1 VSGRRK
7 EAIARRATGQEHR
20 AALGPFEKM
29 TRAVSRFTGST
40 PAFVIAVAVVLIWSV
55 TGPLFGYS
63 ESWQLVINT
72 GTTIVTFLMVFVIQ
86 RAQNKE
92 SLAVQLKLNELVAA
106 MQGASNRLINVE
118 ALGEEE
124 LETLHKHYARLV
136 QLAQKDEN
144 LLQSHSVDEA
154 SARHDQ
160 KLRGRRRA
168 G

>member
-1 VSGRRK
+1 MARSKRK
-7 EAIARRATGQEHR
+7 KARETNGQDRRAAVTV
-20 AALGPFEKM
+20 FERI

-40 PAFVIAVAVVLIWSV
+40 AAFLMAVAIVLAWGV

-63 ESWQLVINT
+63 ERWQLVINT

-92 SLAVQLKLNELVAA
+92 SLAAQLKLNEIVAA

-118 ALGEEE
+118 ALSEEE
-124 LETLHKHYARLV
+124 LATLHEHYGALVRLART
-136 QLAQKDEN
+136 DEN
-144 LLQSHSVDEA
+144 FLQSHSVDEA
-154 SARHDQ
+154 TARHGL
-160 KLRGRRRA
+160 KSRPRRA

>member
-1 VSGRRK
+1 VARK
-7 EAIARRATGQEHR
+7 KRAESREANGQDRRAAVTV
-20 AALGPFEKM
+20 FERI

-40 PAFVIAVAVVLIWSV
+40 AAFLLAVAIVLAWAV

-63 ESWQLVINT
+63 ERWQLVINT

-92 SLAVQLKLNELVAA
+92 SLAVQLKLNEIVAA

-118 ALGEEE
+118 ALSEEE
-124 LETLHKHYARLV
+124 LATLHEHYGALVRLART
-136 QLAQKDEN
+136 DEN
-144 LLQSHSVDEA
+144 FLQSHSVDEA
-154 SARHDQ
+154 SARHGLKSRQ
-160 KLRGRRRA
+160 RRA

>member
-7 EAIARRATGQEHR
+7 GAIAPRATGQEVR
-20 AALGPFEKM
+20 AGLGPFEKM
-29 TRAVSRFTGST
+29 ARVVSRFTGST
-40 PAFVIAVAVVLIWSV
+40 AAVVFALAVVLIWAV

-63 ESWQLVINT
+63 QTWQLVINT

-106 MQGASNRLINVE
+106 IEGASNRLINVE
-118 ALGEEE
+118 ALGEDE
-124 LETLHKHYARLV
+124 LEVLHKHYARLV

>member
-7 EAIARRATGQEHR
+7 DALAGRATGQVST
-20 AALGPFEKM
+20 ATPGPFERM
-29 TRAVSRFTGST
+29 ARSVGRFTGST
-40 PAFVIAVAVVLIWSV
+40 AAFVIAMAVVLIWAA

-63 ESWQLVINT
+63 QPWQLVINT
-72 GTTIVTFLMVFVIQ
+72 GTTVVTFLMVFVIQ

-118 ALGEEE
+118 ALGEDE
-124 LETLHKHYARLV
+124 LAVLQKHYERLV
-136 QLAQKDEN
+136 QLARKDEN

-154 SARHDQ
+154 SARHDL
-160 KLRGRRRA
+160 KARARRRL